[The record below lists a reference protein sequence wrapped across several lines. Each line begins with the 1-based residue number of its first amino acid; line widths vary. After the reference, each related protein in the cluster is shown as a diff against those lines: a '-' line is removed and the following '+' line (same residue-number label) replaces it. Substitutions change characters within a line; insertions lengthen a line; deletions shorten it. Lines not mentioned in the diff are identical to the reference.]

1 MTPQDQRILVLTTC
15 PDESSAE
22 TIGRRLVEARL
33 AACVNI
39 LPRCRSIYRWEG
51 AVEDAQEWVLL
62 IKSRTAR
69 YAALEQ
75 AIVQAHPYE
84 LPEVICVPIH
94 TGLPGYLCWIDEMT
108 SET

>member
-1 MTPQDQRILVLTTC
+1 MDHQAQRVLVLTTC
-15 PDESSAE
+15 PDEA
-22 TIGRRLVEARL
+22 TAAAIAGRLVEARL

-39 LPRCRSIYRWEG
+39 LPACRSVFIWEG
-51 AVEDAQEWVLL
+51 RLDDAQEHLLL
-62 IKSRTAR
+62 IKTREDR
-69 YAALEQ
+69 YAAVEQ

-94 TGLPGYLCWIDEMT
+94 TGLPAYLSWIDAMT